1 MFLYRLFLD
10 IYFLC
15 HRLYKTVP
23 LILEYVI
30 MKNFLVFIIAI
41 SFLTNCQ
48 ENREK
53 QPTVIF
59 KKYNET
65 IALKKQQNHKSNRMQ
80 FKLFQSKYLDMNTVF
95 KPFENDLAYFSEENY
110 RALKPF
116 ILELDI
122 PTLQKNIKEGSLS
135 YEKLTLFYLYRIRK
149 FESDSTKSLHSIIS
163 LNPNVLKEARA
174 RDKNKKENVE
184 YSIYGMPVFLKDNI
198 NTKDLPTTAGAIALV
213 ENKNTADAF
222 IVEKLREEGALILG
236 KVNLSEWAYFFCS
249 GCPLGYSAVGGQTL
263 NPYGRGVFETGGS
276 SAGSGVAVAANFA
289 VAAVGTETSGS
300 ITSPSSLNS
309 VVGLKPTIGVLS
321 RTGIVPISSTLDTP
335 GPMTKNVIDNA
346 IFINA
351 MRGYDKN
358 DFSSKKIAQDYFQNG
373 FSKNLK
379 DRRLGV
385 LKSLLS
391 DSIYAVTVAKLKKE
405 GVKIVEIT
413 PSEISFDGF
422 ITLLNTDM
430 KHDLPKYLSNFAANN
445 ITIKSV
451 KEVVL
456 FNLKD
461 MVLRAPYGQQ
471 LFDGILKD
479 KTTLKEL
486 EAIKN
491 KLSAESKKYL
501 QALKA
506 ENLDAILSINNYHS
520 GIAAVAKYP
529 TLTVPMGYKNSGEP
543 VSLTFIGAPFSE
555 RKLLEIGYA
564 FEQVTKVRKMPKNYQ

>member
-1 MFLYRLFLD
+1 MLAS
-10 IYFLC
+10 
-15 HRLYKTVP
+15 
-23 LILEYVI
+23 VI
-30 MKNFLVFIIAI
+30 MKKLLVFIISI
-41 SFLTNCQ
+41 SFFISCQ
-48 ENREK
+48 KNREK
-53 QPTVIF
+53 QPAVIF
-59 KKYNET
+59 KKYDET
-65 IALKKQQNHKSNRMQ
+65 SALKKQQNHKSNRMR
-80 FKLFQSKYLDMNTVF
+80 FKLFQSKFLDMNTVF

-116 ILELDI
+116 ILEQDI
-122 PTLQKNIKEGSLS
+122 PTLQKNIKTGSLS

-174 RDKNKKENVE
+174 RDKNKKENAE

-198 NTKDLPTTAGAIALV
+198 NTKEMPTTAGAVALV
-213 ENKNTADAF
+213 ENKNTKDAF
-222 IVEKLREEGALILG
+222 IVEKLREKGALILG

-276 SAGSGVAVAANFA
+276 SAGSGVTVAANFA

-321 RTGIVPISSTLDTP
+321 RSGIVPISATLDTP

-358 DFSSKKIAQDYFQNG
+358 DFASKKIAQDYFQNG
-373 FSKNLK
+373 FSKKLK
-379 DRRLGV
+379 GRRLGV

-391 DSIYAVTVAKLKKE
+391 DSIYAVTVAKLKKK

-445 ITIKSV
+445 ITVKSV

-461 MVLRAPYGQQ
+461 TVLRAPYGQQ

-501 QALKA
+501 QALKV

-543 VSLTFIGAPFSE
+543 VSLTFIGTPFSE
-555 RKLLEIGYA
+555 RKLLEIGHA